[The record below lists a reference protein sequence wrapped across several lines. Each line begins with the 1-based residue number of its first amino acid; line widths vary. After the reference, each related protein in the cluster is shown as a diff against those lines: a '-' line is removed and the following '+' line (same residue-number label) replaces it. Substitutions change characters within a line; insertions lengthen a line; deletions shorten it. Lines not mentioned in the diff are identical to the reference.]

1 MPRVGQKHFAF
12 TNKGK
17 AAAAKYAKAKG
28 KKVTQAMWKKMDVYQ
43 KVNAL
48 LTIIEDPDDAEKF
61 IYKNWNQLP
70 NDRSS
75 MRTEALEALKEFKTF
90 YKK

>member
-1 MPRVGQKHFAF
+1 
-12 TNKGK
+12 
-17 AAAAKYAKAKG
+17 
-28 KKVTQAMWKKMDVYQ
+28 MDVYQ

-90 YKK
+90 YKKDSLNELNTEYTGKGGLK